1 MRFCSAREASNT
13 HFFGAVTGDFSWRL
27 DVHLFVRS
35 ADSLDA
41 ALLALSAAG
50 DQVALPDQGS
60 MSPFRYVH
68 YEQAR
73 RSIVDIVE
81 NDDSSVFRLHRNA
94 AS

>member
-50 DQVALPDQGS
+50 DQGALPDEGS

-81 NDDSSVFRLHRNA
+81 NDDSSVFWSHRNA
-94 AS
+94 AP